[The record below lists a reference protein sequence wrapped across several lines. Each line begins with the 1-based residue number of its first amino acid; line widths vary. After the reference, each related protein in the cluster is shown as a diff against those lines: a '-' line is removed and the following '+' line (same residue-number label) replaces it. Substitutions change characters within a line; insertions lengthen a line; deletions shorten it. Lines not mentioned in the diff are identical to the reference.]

1 MRWPRQCHGCLI
13 DSRQPY
19 DLTAGGWE
27 WQLKIGVVTET
38 KADESR
44 AALTPAGVKTL
55 TDAGHTV
62 LVQTEAGSGSY
73 ITDEEYA
80 DAGATM
86 VDLATSVWSECDM
99 VVKVKEPQPEELPH
113 LAEDQILF
121 TFLHLAA
128 YPHIAEAL
136 CQARTTS
143 LAFETVRYP
152 DGALPLLA
160 PMSEVAGRMS
170 AQVGARFLEKSG
182 GGRGVLLGGVPGV
195 EAAKVVIIGA
205 GMAGSNAVQMAVGL
219 GADVTVFDL
228 DPARLRELDAIHRG
242 AIRTLVANRP
252 AVRQAVLEAD
262 LVIGAVLLPGAKAP
276 RVLTA
281 EDVADMKP
289 GSVVVDLA
297 IDQGGCFETSHE
309 TRHSDPTFV
318 LDEVV
323 HYAVGNIPGAVPRTS
338 TYALANVTLP
348 YLSLIAEVGV
358 DGALARRAELGPGL
372 NTRHGEITNPAV
384 LAALSS

>member
-1 MRWPRQCHGCLI
+1 MN
-13 DSRQPY
+13 
-19 DLTAGGWE
+19 
-27 WQLKIGVVTET
+27 IGVVAET
-38 KADESR
+38 KTDESR
-44 AALTPAGVKTL
+44 VAVTPAGVEAL
-55 TDAGHTV
+55 TGAGHTV
-62 LVQTEAGSGSY
+62 MVQSDAGRGSY
-73 ITDEEYA
+73 ITDDEYA
-80 DAGATM
+80 DAGATL
-86 VDLATSVWSECDM
+86 VDLAGTVWSEAEL
-99 VVKVKEPQPEELPH
+99 VVKVKEPQTEELIY
-113 LAEDQILF
+113 LSENQILF

-128 YPHIAEAL
+128 YPEIAKAL
-136 CQARTTS
+136 CTAGTTS
-143 LAFETVRYP
+143 LAYETVRLP

-195 EAAKVVIIGA
+195 EAATVVVIGA
-205 GMAGSNAVQMAVGL
+205 GTAGSNAVQMAVGL

-228 DPARLRELDAIHRG
+228 NPARLRELDQVYRG
-242 AIRTLVANRP
+242 AIRTLIANR
-252 AVRQAVLEAD
+252 ADVRRAILDAD

-281 EDVADMKP
+281 EDVKDMKP

-309 TRHSDPTFV
+309 TSHSDPTYV
-318 LDEVV
+318 IDDVV

-348 YLSLIAEVGV
+348 YLSLVADQGV
-358 DGALARRAELGPGL
+358 DGAIERRPELAPGL
-372 NTRHGEITNPAV
+372 TTRNGEVTNQAV
-384 LAALSS
+384 LAALGG

>member
-1 MRWPRQCHGCLI
+1 MN
-13 DSRQPY
+13 
-19 DLTAGGWE
+19 
-27 WQLKIGVVTET
+27 IGVVAET
-38 KADESR
+38 KTDESR
-44 AALTPAGVKTL
+44 VAVTPAGVEAL
-55 TDAGHTV
+55 TGAGHTV
-62 LVQTEAGSGSY
+62 MVQSDAGRGSY
-73 ITDEEYA
+73 ITDDEYA
-80 DAGATM
+80 DAGATL
-86 VDLATSVWSECDM
+86 VDLAGTVWSEAEL
-99 VVKVKEPQPEELPH
+99 VVKVKEPQTEELIY
-113 LAEDQILF
+113 LSENQILF

-128 YPHIAEAL
+128 YPQIAEAL
-136 CQARTTS
+136 CAAGTTS
-143 LAFETVRYP
+143 LAYETVRLP

-195 EAAKVVIIGA
+195 EAATVIVIGA
-205 GMAGSNAVQMAVGL
+205 GTAGSNAVQMAVGL

-228 DPARLRELDAIHRG
+228 NPARLRELDQVYRG
-242 AIRTLVANRP
+242 AIRTLIANR
-252 AVRQAVLEAD
+252 ADVRRAILDAD

-281 EDVADMKP
+281 EDVKDMKP

-309 TRHSDPTFV
+309 TSHSDPTYV
-318 LDEVV
+318 IDDVV

-348 YLSLIAEVGV
+348 YLSLVADQGV
-358 DGALARRAELGPGL
+358 DGAIERRPELAPGL
-372 NTRHGEITNPAV
+372 TTRNGEVTNQAV
-384 LAALSS
+384 LASLGG